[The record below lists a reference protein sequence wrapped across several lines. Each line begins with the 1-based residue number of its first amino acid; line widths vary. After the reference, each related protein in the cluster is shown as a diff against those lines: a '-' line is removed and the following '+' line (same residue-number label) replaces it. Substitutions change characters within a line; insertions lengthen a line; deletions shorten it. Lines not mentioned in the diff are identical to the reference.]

1 MKRPPITVLAG
12 GLVVLL
18 LLGLAFALRQDPD
31 QPGWIAL
38 PADMA
43 RSPAPASLLS
53 TDLFP
58 DGLVQREPPEGSIPW
73 GVPPLDFG
81 PGTDEA
87 ERAGRELTNPVARDE
102 RTLARGRLVFQ
113 RICAHCHGPA
123 GRADAPAVQRG
134 VPPPPSIVRR
144 ETKALPDGEIF
155 HALTLGRKNMPSMA
169 LQTSREDRW
178 KVIHYLRSL
187 QEAP

>member
-1 MKRPPITVLAG
+1 MKRPPG
-12 GLVVLL
+12 MLL
-18 LLGLAFALRQDPD
+18 LAVGVAAALVGAGWFLRQDPA

-43 RSPAPASLLS
+43 RSPAPASLLV
-53 TDLFP
+53 TALFP
-58 DGLVQREPPEGSIPW
+58 DGLVQRVPPEGSVPR
-73 GVPPLDFG
+73 GVLPLGFG

-87 ERAGRELTNPVARDE
+87 ERAGRELVNPVPQDAAA
-102 RTLARGRLVFQ
+102 LARGKVVFQ
-113 RICAHCHGPA
+113 RICSHCHGPA

-134 VPPPPSIVRR
+134 VPPPPTLIRR
-144 ETKALPDGEIF
+144 ETAALTDGEIF
-155 HALTLGRKNMPSMA
+155 HGLTYGRKNMPSTA

-178 KVIHYLRSL
+178 KVIRYLRSL

>member
-1 MKRPPITVLAG
+1 MRRPPGVLVLA
-12 GLVVLL
+12 VVVAAILAGAGWLL
-18 LLGLAFALRQDPD
+18 RHDPA

-43 RSPAPASLLS
+43 RSPAPASLFAS
-53 TDLFP
+53 PLFP
-58 DGLVQREPPEGSIPW
+58 DGLVQRVPPEGSVPR
-73 GVPPLDFG
+73 GAPPLGFG

-87 ERAGRELTNPVARDE
+87 ERAGRELVNPVPSDPAA
-102 RTLARGRLVFQ
+102 LARGKVVFQ

-134 VPPPPSIVRR
+134 VPPPPTLIRR
-144 ETKALPDGEIF
+144 ETAALPDGEIF
-155 HALTLGRKNMPSMA
+155 HGLTFGRKNMPSMA

-178 KVIHYLRSL
+178 KVIRYLRSL